1 MIYDLVTGL
10 AYSAIYFVV
19 LVAVVLIIGKIAK
32 RLSFYKD

>member
-10 AYSAIYFVV
+10 AYSVIGFVA

>member
-10 AYSAIYFVV
+10 AYSVIGFVG
-19 LVAVVLIIGKIAK
+19 LIAVVLIIGKIAK